1 MPRCCAPIDGEYVS
15 SYASVAFLGAKSVR
29 QAVEELEEQPLT
41 PCFTA
46 WCAECHRGYLLTRT
60 VGKFKRPSEHHVH
73 QLALADRL
81 RSLMGLPAKPAVS
94 Q

>member
-1 MPRCCAPIDGEYVS
+1 MS